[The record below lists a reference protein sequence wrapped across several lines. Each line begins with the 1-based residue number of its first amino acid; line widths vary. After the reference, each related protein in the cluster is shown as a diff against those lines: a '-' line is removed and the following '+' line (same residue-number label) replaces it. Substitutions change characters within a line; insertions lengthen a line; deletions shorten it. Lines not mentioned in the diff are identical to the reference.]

1 MTEFVTFDVLLTI
14 GNSISDRRIFLES
27 RATRK
32 TFNTFLSYSS
42 TDYELLP
49 GVIKI
54 LENHSAVVYTDI
66 GDDRLPEKTTPE
78 TAQML
83 KLAIKECQRFILF
96 VTTNSEKSRWIS
108 WELGLGDGMKSIY
121 NIALLPSAQKSND
134 IYWSEQEYLGLY
146 QRIIWGSFNGTV
158 QNEWI
163 VLNHHKNT
171 GTPLRKWIGGILMAY
186 TVKK

>member
-1 MTEFVTFDVLLTI
+1 MTEYVTFDVLRTI

-42 TDYELLP
+42 TDYDLLP

-78 TAQML
+78 TAHML

-96 VTTNSEKSRWIS
+96 VTTNTKRSRWIP
-108 WELGLGDGMKSIY
+108 WELGLGDGMKTTDD
-121 NIALLPSAQKSND
+121 IALFPSAQNSND
-134 IYWSEQEYLGLY
+134 TFWSEQEYLGLY

-163 VLNHHKNT
+163 VLNHHNNT
-171 GTPLRKWIGGILMAY
+171 GTPLSRWIF
-186 TVKK
+186 